1 MKEKRWRILV
11 GKDAEFTDQAVRE
24 DPESAYELKFYERLA
39 EQNQWI
45 NIDDTN

>member
-1 MKEKRWRILV
+1 MV
-11 GKDAEFTDQAVRE
+11 GKDAEITDQAVRE

-45 NIDDTN
+45 NMDDID